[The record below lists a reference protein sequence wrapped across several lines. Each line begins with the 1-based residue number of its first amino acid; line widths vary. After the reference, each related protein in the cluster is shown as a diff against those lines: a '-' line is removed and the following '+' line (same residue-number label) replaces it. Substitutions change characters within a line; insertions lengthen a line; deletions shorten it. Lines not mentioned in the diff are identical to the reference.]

1 MEKAPGPKRQNIQK
15 RKRPD
20 RFGMDV
26 ERILPEDSD
35 CVQKQGF
42 LSRVSEIFLPGL
54 S

>member
-1 MEKAPGPKRQNIQK
+1 MESAYKKTRRAHSTSRIEKAGNQK
-15 RKRPD
+15 T
-20 RFGMDV
+20 
-26 ERILPEDSD
+26 EDSD